1 MPRYLMSGR
10 LTTRLAVAL
19 IALMSLALAASVG
32 ATAWLVQANAKAQA
46 LALARQEMAEIAS
59 KLDDLAAR
67 SAGLGPAADALL
79 ADQAALIVR
88 ERAQL
93 SAAARGAAC
102 ERATSDPRIILVRTA
117 AGVDGTHGVAWPA
130 GGGDDVH
137 LKLAKGAVCLAA
149 PTSAWGVERRFGATR
164 ILVARVLPVDRTL
177 YLRAAGIVA
186 GVFAL
191 FALLALAVAAVFNAG
206 LNARV
211 RALNTVLDAV
221 ESSGFTA
228 RATDGGGSTEFALL
242 ADHVNGMIARLGTLA
257 GGLSNLAIH
266 IAHDLRSPLVVA
278 ARKLEALEAT
288 LGGHD
293 AVADVRREVEALL
306 HRCVQLLDIVRIETQ
321 ARDGFTRVD
330 LAAQLALLVADVFD
344 DEAEAAGKH
353 IALDAAPAAITARTD
368 IVQRMIANLLQ
379 NAIKFADAGSTIKVA
394 LAEAG
399 GRAVLSVDNEGPE
412 VPAERLESIFDPH
425 VAASVTAGGGYG
437 LGLPFVRAAAR
448 RYGGDAI
455 AEPRPGGFRIAV
467 RLPLA

>member
-1 MPRYLMSGR
+1 MAGRLMPGR
-10 LTTRLAVAL
+10 LTTRLAIAL
-19 IALMSLALAASVG
+19 IGLMSLALAASIG
-32 ATAWLVQANAKAQA
+32 ATAWLVQASAKAQA

-93 SAAARGAAC
+93 SAVARGPGC

-117 AGVDGTHGVAWPA
+117 AGIDGTRGVAWPA
-130 GGGDDVH
+130 GGGDVVH
-137 LKLAKGAVCLAA
+137 LKLAQGAVCLAA
-149 PTSAWGVERRFGATR
+149 PASAWGVERRFGDID
-164 ILVARVLPVDRTL
+164 ILIARVLPVDRTL
-177 YLRAAGIVA
+177 YLRATAIGF
-186 GVFAL
+186 GVFIV
-191 FALLALAVAAVFNAG
+191 FALLALAVAALFNAG

-211 RALNTVLDAV
+211 RALNAVLDAV
-221 ESSGFTA
+221 ESSGFTV
-228 RATDGGGSTEFALL
+228 RATDGGGGEFALL

-257 GGLSNLAIH
+257 GGLSSLAIH

-278 ARKLEALEAT
+278 ARKLEALET
-288 LGGHD
+288 MLGGHE

-330 LAAQLALLVADVFD
+330 LAAQLELLVADVFD

-353 IALDAAPAAITARTD
+353 ITLATAPAAITARTD

-379 NAIKFADAGSTIKVA
+379 NAIKFADPGSTIKVA
-394 LAEAG
+394 LATAG
-399 GRAVLSVDNEGPE
+399 ERAVLSVDNDGPE
-412 VPAERLESIFDPH
+412 VPADRLESIFDPH

-467 RLPLA
+467 KLPLA

>member
-1 MPRYLMSGR
+1 MAGRLMPGR
-10 LTTRLAVAL
+10 LTTRLAIAL
-19 IALMSLALAASVG
+19 IGLMSLALAASIG
-32 ATAWLVQANAKAQA
+32 ATAWLVQASAKAQA

-93 SAAARGAAC
+93 SAVARGPGC

-117 AGVDGTHGVAWPA
+117 AGIDGTRGVAWPA
-130 GGGDDVH
+130 GGGDVVH
-137 LKLAKGAVCLAA
+137 LKLAQGAVCLAA
-149 PTSAWGVERRFGATR
+149 PASAWGVERRFGDID

-177 YLRAAGIVA
+177 YLRATAIGF
-186 GVFAL
+186 GVFIV
-191 FALLALAVAAVFNAG
+191 FALLALAVAALFNAG

-211 RALNTVLDAV
+211 RALNAVLDAV
-221 ESSGFTA
+221 ESSGFTV
-228 RATDGGGSTEFALL
+228 RATDGGGGEFALL

-257 GGLSNLAIH
+257 GGLSSLAIH

-278 ARKLEALEAT
+278 ARKLEALET
-288 LGGHD
+288 MLGGHE

-330 LAAQLALLVADVFD
+330 LAAQLELLVADVFD

-353 IALDAAPAAITARTD
+353 ITLATAPAAITARTD

-379 NAIKFADAGSTIKVA
+379 NAIKFADPGSTIKVA
-394 LAEAG
+394 LATAG
-399 GRAVLSVDNEGPE
+399 ERAVLSVDNDGPE
-412 VPAERLESIFDPH
+412 VPADRLESIFDPH

-467 RLPLA
+467 KLPLA

>member
-1 MPRYLMSGR
+1 MAGRLMSGR
-10 LTTRLAVAL
+10 LTTRLAIAL
-19 IALMSLALAASVG
+19 IGLMSLALAASVG
-32 ATAWLVQANAKAQA
+32 ATAWLVQASAKAQA
-46 LALARQEMAEIAS
+46 LALARQEMEEIAS

-93 SAAARGAAC
+93 SAAARGAGC

-117 AGVDGTHGVAWPA
+117 AGVEGTRDVAWPIA
-130 GGGDDVH
+130 TVGDVQ

-149 PTSAWGVERRFGATR
+149 PASAWGVERRFGATA

-177 YLRAAGIVA
+177 YLHAAAIGL

-191 FALLALAVAAVFNAG
+191 FALLALAVAALFNAG

-221 ESSGFTA
+221 ESSGFTV
-228 RATDGGGSTEFALL
+228 RATDGGGGEFALL

-257 GGLSNLAIH
+257 GGLSSLAIH

-278 ARKLEALEAT
+278 ARKLEALET
-288 LGGHD
+288 MLGGHE

-330 LAAQLALLVADVFD
+330 LAAQLELLVADVFD

-353 IALDAAPAAITARTD
+353 ITLATAPAAITARTD

-379 NAIKFADAGSTIKVA
+379 NAIKFADPGSTIKVA
-394 LAEAG
+394 LATAG
-399 GRAVLSVDNEGPE
+399 ERAVLSVDNDGPE
-412 VPAERLESIFDPH
+412 VPADRLESIFDPH

-467 RLPLA
+467 KLPLA

>member
-1 MPRYLMSGR
+1 MAGRLMPGR
-10 LTTRLAVAL
+10 LTTRLAIAL
-19 IALMSLALAASVG
+19 IGLMSLALAASIG
-32 ATAWLVQANAKAQA
+32 ATAWLVQASAKAQA

-79 ADQAALIVR
+79 SDQAALIVR

-93 SAAARGAAC
+93 SAVARGPGC

-117 AGVDGTHGVAWPA
+117 AGIDGTRGVAWPA
-130 GGGDDVH
+130 GGGDVVH
-137 LKLAKGAVCLAA
+137 LKLAQGAVCLAA
-149 PTSAWGVERRFGATR
+149 PASAWGVERRFGDID
-164 ILVARVLPVDRTL
+164 ILIARVLPVDRTL
-177 YLRAAGIVA
+177 YLRATAIGF
-186 GVFAL
+186 GVFIV
-191 FALLALAVAAVFNAG
+191 FALLALAVAALFNAG

-211 RALNTVLDAV
+211 RALNAVLDAV
-221 ESSGFTA
+221 ESSGFTV
-228 RATDGGGSTEFALL
+228 RATDGGGGEFALL

-257 GGLSNLAIH
+257 GGLSSLAIH

-278 ARKLEALEAT
+278 ARKLEALET
-288 LGGHD
+288 MLGGHE

-330 LAAQLALLVADVFD
+330 LAAQLELLVADVFD

-353 IALDAAPAAITARTD
+353 ITLATAPAAITARTD

-379 NAIKFADAGSTIKVA
+379 NAIKFADPGSTIKVA
-394 LAEAG
+394 LATAG
-399 GRAVLSVDNEGPE
+399 ERAVLSVDNDGPE
-412 VPAERLESIFDPH
+412 VPADRLESIFDPH

-467 RLPLA
+467 KLPLA